1 MKARRR
7 VVPGVGSRRSPTVR
21 TVRPV
26 IRSPQAPPQGPGAT
40 PAGGAGTT
48 AGRDPAT
55 PAATDLYGAR
65 PVAME
70 VPIGRGLVLQTPVIA
85 ASGPFGYGV
94 ELAEVVDIPRLGGLV
109 TRGTTLRARAG
120 HAAPRTADVAGGLLV
135 GIGPQNP
142 GIDAVL
148 ERYAPAWARWTTPVI
163 VNLCGESAGD
173 LSEMARRLDGV
184 PGIAAIELNLSCQ
197 NGGRNAFGLDEG
209 ATGSVVAAVRR
220 ATELPLIAKLT
231 PAAADPRAIARA
243 AEDAGA
249 DAISAV
255 NTLPGLALAADRG
268 GPALASGY
276 GGICGPAL
284 KPVALRVV
292 WEVAQAVDV
301 PVIGI
306 GGIATLDDVL
316 DFLAAGAAAVGIGVA
331 AMADP
336 MLAVRLGDELADACR
351 GRGLDSVTG
360 LTGTALPGRPSAPST
375 RGAEYAR

>member
-1 MKARRR
+1 
-7 VVPGVGSRRSPTVR
+7 
-21 TVRPV
+21 
-26 IRSPQAPPQGPGAT
+26 
-40 PAGGAGTT
+40 
-48 AGRDPAT
+48 
-55 PAATDLYGAR
+55 
-65 PVAME
+65 ME
-70 VPIGRGLVLQTPVIA
+70 VEIGRGLTLQTPVIA
-85 ASGPFGYGV
+85 AAGPFGYGV
-94 ELAEVVDIPRLGGLV
+94 ELADVVDIGRLGGIV
-109 TRGTTLRARAG
+109 TRGTTVRGRAG
-120 HAAPRTADVAGGLLV
+120 HAAPRTADVAAGVLV
-135 GIGPQNP
+135 GIGLQNP
-142 GIDAVL
+142 GIEAVL

-173 LSEMARRLDGV
+173 LADMARRLDGV
-184 PGIAAIELNLSCQ
+184 PGIAGIELNLSCQ

-220 ATELPLIAKLT
+220 ATELPLVAKLT
-231 PAAADPRAIARA
+231 PAAVDPRAIARA

-255 NTLPGLALAADRG
+255 NTLPGLAIAADRA

-336 MLAVRLGDELADACR
+336 MLPVRLADELADACR
-351 GRGLDSVTG
+351 ERGLDSVTA
-360 LTGTALPGRPSAPST
+360 LTGTALPARPSAPST